1 MKYGLLSDMFWP
13 WVMRVS
19 GTLWGFTL
27 RCLIRK
33 TDSTVRA
40 SSPISRFSPF
50 LSVIYNAKYT
60 IDQMHFVISHGMT
73 SVGMA
78 LNKHITQQ
86 CKHVPSYHCLFF
98 YFSQG
103 VKKSGGPCGGRDC
116 SGGCQCFPEKG
127 ARVSFIVL
135 AHPSIFIHPM
145 PLWWIYSLPFMHNA
159 KHRISGNV
167 SRNILIC
174 VLISQFHARNKIQYY
189 NG

>member
-1 MKYGLLSDMFWP
+1 MVCWVTCFDHESWECLEHYGDSHYAASLEKPTALWEPLALHHDFHHSCLLFTMLN
-13 WVMRVS
+13 MLLIKC
-19 GTLWGFTL
+19 TLSFRMAWHL
-27 RCLIRK
+27 L
-33 TDSTVRA
+33 
-40 SSPISRFSPF
+40 
-50 LSVIYNAKYT
+50 
-60 IDQMHFVISHGMT
+60 
-73 SVGMA
+73 A